1 MRETGRIRL
10 IDADKAPS
18 VFDPVSDARTESFKP
33 GEMITCD
40 VCLRANPPTRS
51 NCLYCAATLPVTR
64 KVADAQQAPGPA
76 DERIASAKLN
86 SGFYVVLT
94 PNQNKG
100 PAESSL
106 AEAAALLELKTAEV
120 EIALGLGGPVPLA
133 RVETI
138 AQVKTLADRLMA
150 LGIGVNIFIE
160 DTLNLDSPIKTIRA
174 LEFMEDGLAATLMR
188 GEGISIEW
196 DDLNLIVNGRFLV
209 KRVEVEERQRRG
221 SPKPLDSRE
230 LFSDEPLMDL
240 YTRSDEIGF
249 RIRSNSFDFSCLGNQ
264 KSVTAFENFTKLM
277 TLLCARAPGVE
288 VDDSYRT
295 LRAVLGRIWPLEPQT
310 KRSGWRRRGAGKV
323 DVSTVTTIDNETQ
336 FNSYSRLRQQVKLCE
351 LEGGR

>member
-1 MRETGRIRL
+1 M
-10 IDADKAPS
+10 IDGDKAPS
-18 VFDPVSDARTESFKP
+18 VFDPVSDAGNRSFKP
-33 GEMITCD
+33 AEMITCD

-51 NCLYCAATLPVTR
+51 NCLYCAATLPVTG
-64 KVADAQQAPGPA
+64 KVNNAQQAPSPA
-76 DERIASAKLN
+76 GEIIAPAMVK
-86 SGFYVVLT
+86 SGFYLVLT
-94 PNQNKG
+94 QNQNRV

-106 AEAAALLELKTAEV
+106 AETAALLELKTAEV
-120 EIALGLGGPVPLA
+120 EIAFGPGGPVPLA

-138 AQVKTLADRLMA
+138 AQATTLADRLVA
-150 LGIGVNIFIE
+150 LGIGVGIFIE
-160 DTLNLDSPIKTIRA
+160 DTLNLDLPIKTIRA
-174 LEFMEDGLAATLMR
+174 LEFRNDGLAAMLMR

-196 DDLNLIVNGRFLV
+196 VDLSLIVNGRFVV

-221 SPKPLDSRE
+221 SPKLLDSRE
-230 LFSDEPLMDL
+230 LFSDEPVMNL

-249 RIRSNSFDFSCLGNQ
+249 RIRSNSFDFSCLGDQ

-323 DVSTVTTIDNETQ
+323 EVSTVTTIDNETQ
-336 FNSYSRLRQQVKLCE
+336 FNSYSRLRQQVKLRE
-351 LEGGR
+351 LKGGR

>member
-1 MRETGRIRL
+1 MRESGRTGL
-10 IDADKAPS
+10 IDGDKAPS
-18 VFDPVSDARTESFKP
+18 VFDPVSDARTESFTP
-33 GEMITCD
+33 AEMITCD

-51 NCLYCAATLPVTR
+51 NCLYCAATLPVTG
-64 KVADAQQAPGPA
+64 KVDNARQAPGPA
-76 DERIASAKLN
+76 DERIAPAKLN
-86 SGFYVVLT
+86 SGFYLVLT
-94 PNQNKG
+94 PNQNKV

-106 AEAAALLELKTAEV
+106 AVTAALLELKTAEV
-120 EIALGLGGPVPLA
+120 EIAFGLGGPVPLA
-133 RVETI
+133 RMGTI
-138 AQVKTLADRLMA
+138 AQATTLADRLVA
-150 LGIGVNIFIE
+150 LGIGVDIFID
-160 DTLNLDSPIKTIRA
+160 DTLNLDSPIQTIRA

-188 GEGISIEW
+188 GEGVSIEW
-196 DDLNLIVNGRFLV
+196 DDLSLIVNGRFLV

-277 TLLCARAPGVE
+277 TVLCARAPGVE
-288 VDDSYRT
+288 IDDSYRT
-295 LRAVLGRIWPLEPQT
+295 LRAVLGSIWPLEPET

-323 DVSTVTTIDNETQ
+323 DVSTVTIVDNETQ
-336 FNSYSRLRQQVKLCE
+336 FNSYSRLRQEVKLRE

>member
-1 MRETGRIRL
+1 MKETGRTGL
-10 IDADKAPS
+10 IDGDKAPS
-18 VFDPVSDARTESFKP
+18 VFDPVSDAGNQSFKP
-33 GEMITCD
+33 AEMITCD
-40 VCLRANPPTRS
+40 ACLRANPPTRS
-51 NCLYCAATLPVTR
+51 NCLYCAATLPVTG
-64 KVADAQQAPGPA
+64 KVDNAQQAPGPA
-76 DERIASAKLN
+76 GVTIAPAIVK
-86 SGFYVVLT
+86 SGFYLVLT
-94 PNQNKG
+94 QNQNKV

-106 AEAAALLELKTAEV
+106 AEAAALLELKTAEL
-120 EIALGLGGPVPLA
+120 EIAFGPGGPVPLA

-138 AQVKTLADRLMA
+138 AQATTLADRLVA
-150 LGIGVNIFIE
+150 LGISVRIFIE
-160 DTLNLDSPIKTIRA
+160 DTLNLDLPIKTIRA
-174 LEFMEDGLAATLMR
+174 LEFRDDGLAATLMR

-196 DDLNLIVNGRFLV
+196 DDLSLIVNGRFVV

-240 YTRSDEIGF
+240 YTRSDETGF
-249 RIRSNSFDFSCLGNQ
+249 RIRSNSFDFSCLGDQ

-336 FNSYSRLRQQVKLCE
+336 FNSYSRLRQQVKLRE
-351 LEGGR
+351 LKGGR